1 MGYKVKESK
10 ILFLDSRAGHQ
21 LDHKSRIN
29 FPTESFSAQGNELIR
44 LTLLEFNMKR
54 TFYNINSTNNKFFIY
69 DPSNSAE
76 IPITIPQANYKT
88 GTAIATAIQS
98 ASTNITTCTFE
109 PLTEKLTLT
118 LASDLCANSFFF
130 TPKIKGT
137 EAFFDT
143 ADVLG
148 GIPSPVYTDNS
159 AVRMFDIDTV
169 NTRIQTS
176 KYPIQ
181 LQTINT
187 ILLKTNL
194 QTNNF
199 QNRLKLADSD
209 VANVVNSQIFASIPV
224 PELSSEKVIKFIDS
238 NNTFEMY
245 LQTKHI
251 NSITFDV
258 ETIYGDTLPALDK
271 DQYSSGNL
279 HYSMVIRYEVLQPE
293 TPPQMLGQFRGD
305 YKSVITR

>member
-21 LDHKSRIN
+21 LNHKSRIN

-54 TFYNINSTNNKFFIY
+54 TFYNINSTNNKFFIF
-69 DPSNSAE
+69 DPSNNQE
-76 IPITIPQANYKT
+76 IPITIPEANYKT
-88 GTAIATAIQS
+88 GTALATAIQN

-109 PLTEKLTLT
+109 PLTEKLQLT
-118 LASDLCANSFFF
+118 IINDLCANSFFF
-130 TPKIKGT
+130 TPQIKGS

-148 GIPSPVYTDNS
+148 GIPSTVYTDNS
-159 AVRMFDIDTV
+159 AVRMFDISAT
-169 NTRIQTS
+169 NTRVQTS

-194 QTNNF
+194 QTSNF
-199 QNRLKLADSD
+199 QNRLKLADKD

-251 NSITFDV
+251 NSIEFDV
-258 ETIYGDTLPALDK
+258 ETIYGNTLPAIDN

-279 HYSMVIRYEVLQPE
+279 HYSMAVRYEILQPE
-293 TPPQMLGQFRGD
+293 TPPQMLGQFKGA
-305 YKSVITR
+305 YSTVINR

>member
-21 LDHKSRIN
+21 LNHKSRIN

-69 DPSNSAE
+69 DPSFEQE
-76 IPITIPQANYKT
+76 IPITIPEANYKT
-88 GTAIATAIQS
+88 GAALATAIQN
-98 ASTNITTCTFE
+98 ASTDINACTYDS
-109 PLTEKLTLT
+109 LTEKLQLT
-118 LASDLCANSFFF
+118 LINDLCDNSFFF
-130 TPKIKGT
+130 TPQIKGT
-137 EAFFDT
+137 NAFFDT

-148 GIPSPVYTDNS
+148 GIPSTVYTDNS
-159 AVRMFDIDTV
+159 AVRMFDISAT
-169 NTRIQTS
+169 NTRVQTS

-194 QTNNF
+194 QTSNF
-199 QNRLKLADSD
+199 QNRLKLADKD
-209 VANVVNSQIFASIPV
+209 VANVVNSQIFASIQV

-251 NSITFDV
+251 NSIEFDV
-258 ETIYGDTLPALDK
+258 ETIHGDTIPAIDK

-279 HYSMVIRYEVLQPE
+279 HYSMSVRYEILQPD
-293 TPPQMLGQFRGD
+293 TPPQMLGTFKGD
-305 YKSVITR
+305 YSTVINR